1 MNFVNLTP
9 HNIIVEDKNGKEIE
23 IKPTGVVARVSTTQ
37 NLINIIEGIEIFE
50 TQFGEV
56 ENLPEPKA
64 DTIYVVSAMVLS
76 AVKNTRNDVFAPNT
90 SKANRNELGHIT
102 SVRGLTR

>member
-9 HNIIVEDKNGKEIE
+9 HNIIVEDKNGKEVE
-23 IKPTGVVARVSTTQ
+23 IKATGVVARVSTTQ
-37 NLINIIEGIEIFE
+37 NLINTIEGIEIFK

-56 ENLPEPKA
+56 ENLPKPKA

>member
-56 ENLPEPKA
+56 DLPEPKA